1 MIGTAIPT
9 PATSRFGALFGLA
22 FMAMNLFVLGATGHI
37 GAQVLELALARGHR
51 VTAFVRSPGKI
62 ARQEQALTIV
72 QGDPLRADE
81 LARALPGHDAV
92 VSALGLPPREAL
104 RPSTRM
110 AEFAASTVAA
120 METARVRRLAIV
132 SAAVLFPL
140 PGLRFAFFRWFL
152 RHHACDLVAMEAV
165 VRATA
170 LDWTIARPGRLIATP
185 DARYLSARDALPAG
199 PLSMS
204 FRAVAAFLL
213 DCVEGGTHV
222 REIVGLVRP
231 RGDA

>member
-1 MIGTAIPT
+1 
-9 PATSRFGALFGLA
+9 
-22 FMAMNLFVLGATGHI
+22 MAMRLFVLGATGHI
-37 GAQVLELALARGHR
+37 GAHILDLALARGHQ

-62 ARQEQALTIV
+62 TRQDKALAII

-81 LARALPGHDAV
+81 LARALSGHDAV
-92 VSALGLPPREAL
+92 LSALGLPAREAL

-120 METARVRRLAIV
+120 MKTARVNRLAIV

-152 RHHACDLVAMEAV
+152 RHHARDLLAMESV

-170 LDWTIARPGRLIATP
+170 FDFTIARPGRLVAAS
-185 DARYLSARDALPAG
+185 DEAYRSERDALPAG
-199 PLSMS
+199 TFSMS

-213 DCVEGGTHV
+213 DCVERGTHV
-222 REIVGLVRP
+222 REIVGLARP
-231 RGDA
+231 RGGA